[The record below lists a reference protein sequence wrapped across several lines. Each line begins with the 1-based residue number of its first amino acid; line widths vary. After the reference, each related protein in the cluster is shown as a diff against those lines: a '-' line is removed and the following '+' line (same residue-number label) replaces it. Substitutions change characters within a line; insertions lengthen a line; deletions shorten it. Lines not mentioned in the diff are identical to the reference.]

1 MTTVNRYTRQFDS
14 IAALADFVAAN
25 QDKICSSI
33 HSDVFDSDAQMDF
46 SEAIE
51 RGKSGGYWPKG
62 AANVKPIEMDLSK
75 IEIHGLDMPRP
86 EAAVMGY
93 RPNVAAYLAGSPLSM
108 VRMSPYHQPN
118 RLIRV
123 AVAVGK
129 QFNVDAETSYNRG
142 SGILSVLNALHAAG
156 FSIELWA
163 LWRNQVDNKEVS
175 IETLIKDSTDSYSPD
190 SIAFSLCNDAFQ
202 RRLNWAALGIFYTE
216 NSDNKNVSRLVHGGL
231 GSGKKAEYEDFD
243 LHYDWLQPTERWT
256 KEGSADKA
264 RGIAEVQLNANL
276 ATTGL

>member
-14 IAALADFVAAN
+14 ITALADFVSAN
-25 QDKICSSI
+25 QNKISDLI
-33 HSDVFDSDAQMDF
+33 TSDVYNSAAQMDF
-46 SEAIE
+46 IEAIE
-51 RGKSGGYWPKG
+51 RGQSGGYWPEG
-62 AANVKPIEMDLSK
+62 AKQVEPVEMDLSS

-108 VRMSPYHQPN
+108 MRMTPTHQPN

-129 QFNVDAETSYNRG
+129 QYSVDSQTSYNRG

-163 LWRNQVDNKEVS
+163 LWRNQSEGREVS

-202 RRLNWAALGIFYTE
+202 RRLNWAALGIFHTE
-216 NSDNKNVSRLVHGGL
+216 DSKNKNVSTLIHGGL
-231 GSGKKAEYEDFD
+231 GTGRKAKYEDFD
-243 LHYDWLQPTERWT
+243 LHYDWLDGDARWT
-256 KEGSADKA
+256 KAESANKA
-264 RGIAEVQLNANL
+264 RKIAEVQLNANL
-276 ATTGL
+276 ATTGM